1 MVKTREEAI
10 EQIVKTSFLLDEK
23 QAIHVA
29 GIIFGISISSH
40 EDVKQ
45 QKVRKK

>member
-10 EQIVKTSFLLDEK
+10 EQIVKTSFSLDEK

-29 GIIFGISISSH
+29 GIIWGISVINSMDSDK
-40 EDVKQ
+40 EKE
-45 QKVRKK
+45 KK

>member
-10 EQIVKTSFLLDEK
+10 EQIVKTSFSLDEK

-29 GIIFGISISSH
+29 GIIWGMSVTSSINSGK
-40 EDVKQ
+40 EKEE
-45 QKVRKK
+45 K